1 METFLK
7 PEVVWFVIGLILIMM
22 EFLTPGFYVIFFG
35 LGAWAVS
42 GVSLFAEMPLTWQLA
57 LFLVSSVL
65 MLVFM
70 RSHLQ
75 NLFGVNTVNDMDEK
89 DEFIGEEGVV
99 IEKITINGMG
109 KIELRGTQW
118 AARANSDIE
127 VGTRVRVTARDS
139 IRFTVEPLN

>member
-118 AARANSDIE
+118 DARANSDIE

>member
-1 METFLK
+1 MDTFLK
-7 PEVVWFVIGLILIMM
+7 PEVIWFVLGLVLILM
-22 EFLTPGFYVIFFG
+22 EFVTPGFYVIFFG
-35 LGAWAVS
+35 FGAWVVS
-42 GVSLFAEMPLTWQLA
+42 AVSLFAEVSLTWQLL

-65 MLVFM
+65 MLVFL
-70 RSHLQ
+70 RTHLQ

-89 DEFIGEEGVV
+89 DEFIGEEGIV
-99 IEKITINGMG
+99 IEKISINGMG

-118 AARANSDIE
+118 DARSNSDID

>member
-35 LGAWAVS
+35 FGAWAVS